1 MPFSKHRRGH
11 TFFMI
16 IFFVCLGITTEVFF
30 TAFMALLNNE
40 PFCNKPLISMT
51 GHTYVWMAFIY
62 GLIPILGLLF
72 HHNVVHWKIW
82 FRLPFYVVLLY
93 FVEFCSG
100 YILRALTG
108 SCPWEYK
115 DGWNIMGLIQLQFI
129 PAWLFFT
136 WMVERLYIFINNRV
150 VQ

>member
-1 MPFSKHRRGH
+1 MPFSKPRRGH

-16 IFFVCLGITTEVFF
+16 IFFVCLGMTSEVFF
-30 TAFMALLNNE
+30 TAFMALYKQKA
-40 PFCNKPLISMT
+40 FCGKPLISMT
-51 GHTYVWMAFIY
+51 GFTYVWMAFIY
-62 GLIPILGLLF
+62 GLIPILGVLF
-72 HHNVVHWKIW
+72 HHNVAHWKIW

-93 FVEFCSG
+93 FTEFISG
-100 YILRALTG
+100 YILKLITG

-115 DGWNIMGLIQLQFI
+115 DGWNIMGFIELQFF
-129 PAWLFFT
+129 PFWLFFT

>member
-30 TAFMALLNNE
+30 TAFLALARQQ
-40 PFCNKPLISMT
+40 PFCDNPLASMT

-62 GLIPILGLLF
+62 GLIPILGVLF
-72 HHNVVHWKIW
+72 HHNVAHWKVW
-82 FRLPFYVVLLY
+82 YRLLFYVALLY
-93 FVEFCSG
+93 VVEFISG
-100 YILRALTG
+100 YLLQVLTG

-115 DGWNIMGLIQLQFI
+115 TGWHVMGFIQLEYF
-129 PAWLFFT
+129 PAWLLFV
-136 WMVERLYIFINNRV
+136 WMVERLYIFINERV